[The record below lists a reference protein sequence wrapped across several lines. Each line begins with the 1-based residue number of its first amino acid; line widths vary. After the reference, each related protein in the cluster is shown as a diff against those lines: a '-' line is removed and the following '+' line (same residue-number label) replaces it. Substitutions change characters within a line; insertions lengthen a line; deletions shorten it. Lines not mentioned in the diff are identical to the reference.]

1 MRSSVT
7 NHDRRI
13 HLLAIAVLWLFGGG
27 VLLLTTLVPAH
38 TALLGWAPLLWL
50 LGAPLAWL
58 GVWVAYFTCRALG
71 EERMSARTIAG
82 LGISLTEVPFT

>member
-50 LGAPLAWL
+50 LGAPLALLLTLEPALPLHLLAAWSRRRGRHL
-58 GVWVAYFTCRALG
+58 RA
-71 EERMSARTIAG
+71 AWH
-82 LGISLTEVPFT
+82 